1 MKKKYFTKVLTK
13 NAFICYN
20 KDMKT
25 GELTNFISEKIE
37 NNGFMKDLY
46 YIAREYNVFG
56 TMSRDYSKGGKD
68 YVL

>member
-1 MKKKYFTKVLTK
+1 
-13 NAFICYN
+13 
-20 KDMKT
+20 MKT